1 MNEGLF
7 GNGELS
13 VDISAVKTPTI
24 KTPTIKTPEIKTPEI
39 KTPEIK
45 TPKFGL
51 HQLVVLGNGFDL
63 ECGLP
68 TRFCHFFEPR
78 VEALKT
84 QDWKTTGKLDGLGYE
99 ATPTVWDFLLRTK
112 TYAPWYS
119 VEEAVSDLVVAAGDG
134 KHGATGIASKLI
146 ARISDLEPIPDREV
160 GSSDDGATTSPDE
173 EDLLDSAIEFIAIDC
188 ADKLRQSDSPWSPQ
202 ELVDY
207 LGEQL
212 SKLEDNF
219 SGYMTS
225 ICEGNDDYIER
236 SAKLLRWMIA
246 DTWPTEGKLALNTTV
261 LSFNYTNPFKQPVGR
276 RSAVRIINV
285 HGSLDSGIIFGIDS
299 TKCTGNPLA
308 FPFSKTYRV
317 MTAGTDFG
325 EGAVHTAGGS
335 LLSLETGVVKFYG
348 HSLGEADYAY
358 FQAIFDSVSLYDS
371 DVKLVFY
378 YKPHVKPGEDS
389 VTSLSDQ
396 RAKNT
401 MATRVAKLL
410 AEYGNTLDNENHGRN
425 LMHKLMIEGRL
436 EVRLLKG
443 E

>member
-13 VDISAVKTPTI
+13 VDISTVRTPSI
-24 KTPTIKTPEIKTPEI
+24 KTPAIKAPEIKA
-39 KTPEIK
+39 PEIK
-45 TPKFGL
+45 TPKFGF

-78 VEALKT
+78 IEALKT
-84 QDWKTTGKLDGLGYE
+84 QDWKTTGKLEGLGYE

-119 VEEAVSDLVVAAGDG
+119 VEDAVSDLVLSAGDG
-134 KHGATGIASKLI
+134 TSGATGIASKLI
-146 ARISDLEPIPDREV
+146 ARISDLEPA
-160 GSSDDGATTSPDE
+160 SSRTTGLLDDGTVITSDE

-188 ADKLRQSDSPWSPQ
+188 ADELRQSDSPWSPQ

-212 SKLEDNF
+212 SKVEENF

-225 ICEGNDDYIER
+225 ICKGNDDYIER
-236 SAKLLRWMIA
+236 SKEHLRWMIA
-246 DTWPTEGKLALNTTV
+246 DTWPTEEKLVLNTTV
-261 LSFNYTNPFKQPVGR
+261 LSFNYTNPFKQSLGR
-276 RSAVRIINV
+276 KGAVRIINV
-285 HGSLDSGIIFGIDS
+285 HGSLDGGIIFGIDS

-325 EGAVHTAGGS
+325 EGAVHSAGGS
-335 LLSLETGVVKFYG
+335 LLSLETSVVKFYG

-378 YKPHVKPGEDS
+378 YKPHVKPGEDGI
-389 VTSLSDQ
+389 TSLSDQ

-410 AEYGNTLDNENHGRN
+410 AEYGKTLDNENHGRN

-436 EVRLLKG
+436 EVRLLKD